1 MSDGLRVL
9 VVDDDEAVLSV
20 ATEFLERRGVDVVSV
35 SRAVDALE
43 RLDEGFSCVV
53 SDYEMPEMDGLELLE
68 RVRAARPELPFVL
81 LTGAGSEDVASDAIS
96 LGATEYV
103 QKRPGRGRF
112 DILANTVVNAAEA
125 YETERELAASR
136 AFVED
141 ALEAVQDV
149 FFVADRAGT
158 VTHWNSRLEDV
169 LGCAEPGERDPDEFV
184 APDDRP
190 AAAEAFEAAIEDG
203 SARVDATV
211 RTETGDVPYEFTF
224 SRITDDDGRV
234 THVAGVGRDVSERVA
249 REQAVATLHETT
261 RALVGAETPSDV
273 FEHAVAAAD
282 GLLGLSRTAFYRW
295 DADERALVA
304 AAARGASTDKLPVL
318 GDGSPEWA
326 AFVAEETR
334 TVNAS
339 AAFEGATALVVAVG
353 SHGVLVAGAE
363 SDGFDDVDVSVV
375 EVLAANTAAA
385 LDRHDREAALREQ
398 ERELAAKTERL
409 EEVNRTNTLVRR
421 TQAGLLGAS
430 TREEVER
437 SVCESL
443 AADDEYVFA
452 WTGTVDDGEVSPRA
466 WAGAGES
473 ILDALAVED
482 ATASPA
488 WRAAEHAEPVVV
500 SDLVAAAGGGWRRR
514 ALAAGAGSAAAF
526 PLSFDGGSYG
536 VLAVYGRRTD
546 QFGPE
551 ERDILSE
558 LAATVASAV
567 NAVERK
573 EALVTG
579 GGVEV
584 AFRVPDATGPV
595 SAMARRTN
603 ATFEL
608 EEVVSKE
615 DGSWLVYVAVTDV
628 DPDAVAAAAD
638 ALVSVTSADVF
649 DSDRERTLVG
659 LVVSEFPAVDV
670 LAAHG
675 ASVQSLTATP
685 QEVEVSVTV
694 PRTRSVRELVAA
706 CEERLP
712 GIELVRRSQPA
723 SQPAVL
729 VEGLTEKQRTALR
742 TAYEHGFFS
751 WPREHTGEE
760 VADAMGVSAPTFHQH
775 LRKALGAVF
784 AEAFGDQSDLND

>member
-9 VVDDDEAVLSV
+9 VVDDDEAFLSV
-20 ATEFLERRGVDVVSV
+20 TVEFLERRGVDVVAETSA
-35 SRAVDALE
+35 SAALD
-43 RLDEGFSCVV
+43 RLGEGFSCVV
-53 SDYEMPEMDGLELLE
+53 SDYEMPAMDGLELLKA
-68 RVRAARPELPFVL
+68 VRAERPELPFVL
-81 LTGAGSEDVASDAIS
+81 LTGAGSEDVASEAIS

-103 QKRPGRGRF
+103 QKRPGRGQF
-112 DILANTVVNAAEA
+112 DILVNTVVNAAEA

-141 ALEAVQDV
+141 AVEAVRDV
-149 FFVADRAGT
+149 FFVADVSGE
-158 VTHWNSRLEDV
+158 VTHWNSRAEDV
-169 LGCAEPGERDPDEFV
+169 MGGRDPSEVEPESVV
-184 APDDRP
+184 ASDDREAV
-190 AAAEAFEAAIEDG
+190 AAAFEAAVAEG
-203 SARVDATV
+203 SARVDAAV
-211 RTETGDVPYEFTF
+211 GEDAVPFEFTF

-249 REQAVATLHETT
+249 RERAVTTLHETT
-261 RALVGAETPSDV
+261 RALVTAETPEDV
-273 FEHAVAAAD
+273 FEYAVGAAD
-282 GLLGLSRTAFYRW
+282 GLLGLARTAFYRW

-304 AAARGASTDKLPVL
+304 AATANGTPGELPVL
-318 GDGSPEWA
+318 GDGSAVWD

-334 TVNAS
+334 TVES
-339 AAFEGATALVVAVG
+339 AAVFGELAALVVSVG
-353 SHGVLVAGAE
+353 SHGVLVAGSE
-363 SDGFDDVDVSVV
+363 SGGFDDVDVTVV

-430 TREEVER
+430 SREDVER

-452 WTGTVDDGEVSPRA
+452 WTGTLDDGEVSPRA

-488 WRAAEHAEPVVV
+488 WRAVERDEPVVV
-500 SDLVAAAGGGWRRR
+500 SDLVSAAGGGWRRR

-536 VLAVYGRRTD
+536 VLVVYGRRAN
-546 QFGPE
+546 QFGRE
-551 ERDILSE
+551 EREILSE

-567 NAVERK
+567 NAAERK

-579 GGVEV
+579 GDVEV
-584 AFRVPDATGPV
+584 TFRVPDATGPV
-595 SAMARRTN
+595 SAMARRTG
-603 ATFEL
+603 ATFDL
-608 EEVVSKE
+608 EEVVSKD
-615 DGSWLVYVAVTDV
+615 DGSWLVYVAVADA
-628 DPDAVAAAAD
+628 DPAAVSAAAD
-638 ALVSVTSADVF
+638 ALVSVESVDVF
-649 DSDRERTLVG
+649 DSDADRSLVG

-685 QEVEVSVTV
+685 REVEVSVTV
-694 PRTRSVRELVAA
+694 PRTRSVREFVAA

-712 GIELVRRSQPA
+712 GIELVRRSQRA

-760 VADAMGVSAPTFHQH
+760 VAEAMGVSAPTFHQH
-775 LRKALGAVF
+775 LRKALGTVF
-784 AEAFGDQSDLND
+784 AAAFGDHADLND

>member
-1 MSDGLRVL
+1 MSDDLRVL
-9 VVDDDEAVLSV
+9 VVDDDEAFLSV
-20 ATEFLERRGVDVVSV
+20 TVEFLERSGVDVVAETSA
-35 SRAVDALE
+35 SAALD
-43 RLDEGFSCVV
+43 RLGEGFSCVV
-53 SDYEMPEMDGLELLE
+53 SDYEMPEVDGLELLKE
-68 RVRAARPELPFVL
+68 VRAERPELPFVL
-81 LTGAGSEDVASDAIS
+81 LTGAGSEDVASEAIS
-96 LGATEYV
+96 LGATDYV
-103 QKRPGRGRF
+103 QKRPGRGQF
-112 DILANTVVNAAEA
+112 DILVNTVVNAAEA
-125 YETERELAASR
+125 YETQRELAASR

-141 ALEAVQDV
+141 AVEAVRDV
-149 FFVADRAGT
+149 FFVADRSGT

-169 LGCAEPGERDPDEFV
+169 MGVSDPGEVDPESFV
-184 APDDRP
+184 APDDRA
-190 AAAEAFEAAIEDG
+190 AAAEAFEMAIAEG

-211 RTETGDVPYEFTF
+211 RAKNGEVPYEFTF

-261 RALVGAETPSDV
+261 RALIAAETPMDV

-282 GLLGLSRTAFYRW
+282 SLLGLSRTAFYRW

-304 AAARGASTDKLPVL
+304 AAGDGSTDDLPVL
-318 GDGSPEWA
+318 GDDSPVWA
-326 AFVAEETR
+326 AFVAEETH
-334 TVNAS
+334 TV
-339 AAFEGATALVVAVG
+339 AAADVFDGPETLVVSVG
-353 SHGVLVAGAE
+353 SHGVLVAGSDA
-363 SDGFDDVDVSVV
+363 DGFDDGDVTVL

-430 TREEVER
+430 SREDVEQ

-443 AADDEYVFA
+443 TADDEYVFA
-452 WTGTVDDGEVSPRA
+452 WTGTLEDGEVSPRA

-488 WRAAEHAEPVVV
+488 WRAVERDEPVVV
-500 SDLVAAAGGGWRRR
+500 SELVAAAGGGWRRR
-514 ALAAGAGSAAAF
+514 ALAAGAASAAAF
-526 PLSFDGGSYG
+526 PLSFGGGSYG
-536 VLAVYGRRTD
+536 VLVVYGRRAN
-546 QFGPE
+546 QFGRE
-551 ERDILSE
+551 EREILGE
-558 LAATVASAV
+558 LAATVASAI
-567 NAVERK
+567 NAAERK

-579 GGVEV
+579 GDVEV

-595 SAMARRTN
+595 SAMARRTG
-603 ATFEL
+603 ATFDL
-608 EEVVSKE
+608 EEVVSKD
-615 DGSWLVYVAVTDV
+615 DGSWLVYVAAADV
-628 DPDAVAAAAD
+628 DPAAVSAAAD
-638 ALVSVTSADVF
+638 ALVSVESADVF
-649 DSDRERTLVG
+649 DADRERALVG

-675 ASVQSLTATP
+675 ASVQSLAATP
-685 QEVEVSVTV
+685 QELEVAVTV

-712 GIELVRRSQPA
+712 GIELVRRSQRA
-723 SQPAVL
+723 SQPTVL
-729 VEGLTEKQRTALR
+729 VEALTEKQRTALK

-775 LRKALGAVF
+775 LRKALGTVF
-784 AEAFGDQSDLND
+784 AEAFGEHADLND